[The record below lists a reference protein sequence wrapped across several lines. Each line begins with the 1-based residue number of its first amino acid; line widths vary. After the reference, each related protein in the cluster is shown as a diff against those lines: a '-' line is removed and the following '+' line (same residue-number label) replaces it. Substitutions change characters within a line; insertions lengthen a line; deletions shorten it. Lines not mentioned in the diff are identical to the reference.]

1 MNEKI
6 LIKFLNKYVDLEE
19 NIILF
24 KEVEVKNLSFLKLRE
39 IIYSIGNLLDEDETN
54 KVYVCSIKSG

>member
-39 IIYSIGNLLDEDETN
+39 IIYSIGNLLNEDETN
-54 KVYVCSIKSG
+54 KVYVCSIK